1 MRYYGTFVAM
11 IVSSVIFVGC
21 GANTAAATSAA
32 ESSSPNNNTEVVAPA
47 SPERVKESKAQSVDE
62 RLSTPK
68 QTENNT
74 FTDIDNLSITDFKT
88 DGAVDIDKFVEALGY
103 KIYDDPDGTYWYI
116 FRNADTTYSI
126 SVYTDGINCFLNQAD
141 GAIGYGIYGEMNSPD
156 LTIPTKVGNETFKSS
171 QTWLDDAEYL
181 YRYLTKTPASS
192 FKPEDLNIKSRRGV
206 TCFNNPAILD
216 DNGVILEQPTGV
228 DQDRSWY
235 IK

>member
-11 IVSSVIFVGC
+11 IVSSIIFVGC

-47 SPERVKESKAQSVDE
+47 SPERVEESEAQSVDE
-62 RLSTPK
+62 QLSTPK

-74 FTDIDNLSITDFKT
+74 FTNIDNLSITDFKT

-126 SVYTDGINCFLNQAD
+126 SVYCGNINIFLNRD
-141 GAIGYGIYGEMNSPD
+141 GGAIGYGIYDEMNSPD

-171 QTWLDDAEYL
+171 QKWLDDAEYL
-181 YRYLTKTPASS
+181 YRYLAKTSASS
-192 FKPEDLNIKSRRGV
+192 FNPATLTTKSSMAV
-206 TCFNNPAILD
+206 TYFNNPAILND
-216 DNGVILEQPTGV
+216 DGVILEQPTGV

-235 IK
+235 TQ